1 MSAGSRRRVLI
12 ITGDPIAPAM
22 AGPGIR
28 ACELARVLSDHA
40 DVRVA
45 SLTNVEPI
53 EVPFEVVSAHRSKLI
68 PHVNWAD
75 VVVVQGFVMALNPWI
90 AKTDKVIVADLY
102 DPMHFEHLE
111 DAKHTSGVTADRD
124 VSNTIA
130 ALTGQIRRADFFMCA
145 SEKQRDMWL
154 GHLAAVGRVNPFT
167 YSSDDTL
174 RSLIDVVPFGI
185 SDQPCAASQPGI
197 KGVVPG
203 ISSKDKVV
211 LWGGGIYNWFDP
223 LTLIHAVAA
232 VASKHKNVRLFFMGV
247 AHPNPDVAAFDMVP
261 RARQLSDDLGLTAKH
276 VFFNEK
282 WVPYARRADYL
293 ADADLGVSTHFE
305 HVETA
310 FSFRTRILDYLWAG
324 LPVVSTEGDAFSAL
338 LSNSGAGVVVPY
350 QDVDALAA
358 ALESMLF
365 TDAGPRAAKASA
377 KLAQSFR
384 WSSVAHPLV
393 QFALTGGRA
402 ADAGHGL
409 RRIPTRFVA
418 PSWFAGKVRGARA
431 VLARGGVSA
440 VFRRLTR
447 RRSV

>member
-1 MSAGSRRRVLI
+1 VLI
-12 ITGDPIAPAM
+12 ITGDPIAPTM

-28 ACELARVLSDHA
+28 ACELARVLSEHV

-45 SLTNVEPI
+45 SLTNIEPI
-53 EVPFEVVSAHRSKLI
+53 DVPFEVVSAHRSKLI
-68 PHVNWAD
+68 PHVHWAD
-75 VVVVQGFVMALNPWI
+75 VVVVQGFVMSLNPWI
-90 AKTDKVIVADLY
+90 ARTNKVIVADLY

-111 DAKHTSGVTADRD
+111 DVRHEPAASADRD
-124 VSNTIA
+124 VANTIA
-130 ALTGQIRRADFFMCA
+130 ALTEQQRRADFFICA

-167 YSSDDTL
+167 YAADDTL
-174 RSLIDVVPFGI
+174 RNLIDVVPFGI
-185 SDQPCAASQPGI
+185 ADTPCEASQPGI

-203 ISSKDKVV
+203 ITKKDKVV

-223 LTLIHAVAA
+223 LTLIRAIAIVAA
-232 VASKHKNVRLFFMGV
+232 KHKNVRLFFMGV

-261 RARQLSDDLGLTAKH
+261 RARKLSGELGLTDKH

-324 LPVVSTEGDAFSAL
+324 LPVVSTEGDAFAEI

-350 QDVDALAA
+350 EDVDALST

-365 TDAGPRAAKASA
+365 TESGSRAARASA
-377 KLAQSFR
+377 TLAQSFR
-384 WSSVAHPLV
+384 WSMVAHPLV

-402 ADAGHGL
+402 ADAGHGV
-409 RRIPTRFVA
+409 RHIPTRFAA
-418 PSWFAGKVRGARA
+418 PLWFAGKVRGARSM
-431 VLARGGVSA
+431 LARGGVSA
-440 VFRRLTR
+440 VFLRLTR
-447 RRSV
+447 RNSR